1 MQLLREKNCYKNVR
15 FSETL
20 SKLFPEADE
29 IFDNQKIDDDFL
41 EIKIPNTQRMFKEL
55 NDRKLPE
62 DLNFLGGGN
71 GGGNELKFHTMLN
84 VEMLSKSNEHF
95 LFYFYRQIL
104 LAKFHQKIKSQQD
117 ETKKNHK
124 F

>member
-15 FSETL
+15 FLETL

-62 DLNFLGGGN
+62 DLNFFLRG
-71 GGGNELKFHTMLN
+71 E
-84 VEMLSKSNEHF
+84 EMVVAMNSNF
-95 LFYFYRQIL
+95 IQC
-104 LAKFHQKIKSQQD
+104 
-117 ETKKNHK
+117 
-124 F
+124 

>member
-55 NDRKLPE
+55 NDRKIPE
-62 DLNFLGGGN
+62 DLNFLGG
-71 GGGNELKFHTMLN
+71 E
-84 VEMLSKSNEHF
+84 EMVVAMNSNF
-95 LFYFYRQIL
+95 IQC
-104 LAKFHQKIKSQQD
+104 
-117 ETKKNHK
+117 
-124 F
+124 